1 MLPGVVQRLLP
12 LDKWHTTWSEGE
24 DQFLTQEAVMAS
36 GQPVDPATFRLP
48 VMCSLDNGALRWRLL
63 GKQPKSLSG
72 VYGSSIKTGTGVSQA
87 GSAWSAKLAI
97 STCISSAA
105 SRLAVRFS
113 PVCLN

>member
-1 MLPGVVQRLLP
+1 
-12 LDKWHTTWSEGE
+12 
-24 DQFLTQEAVMAS
+24 MAS

-48 VMCSLDNGALRWRLL
+48 VMCSLDNGALRWQLL
-63 GKQPKSLSG
+63 GNQPKSLSG
-72 VYGSSIKTGTGVSQA
+72 VYGSTIITGTGASQA
-87 GSAWSAKLAI
+87 GATRSAELAI